1 MSTNARKKDA
11 SSASSKQPNIPS
23 TADTFTNASVPDL
36 SQLTNDQFLSWG
48 TNNNSVPSYAD
59 TTGIFSGGL
68 GMQDP
73 LTNQDSFNSMPSLQ
87 HSNSQLVRRNLN
99 RELTVRGRDEL
110 AGHPQQQQQDV
121 WTGFGDGH
129 NGAVIN
135 LDEDNDQLTE
145 RAAAAEKD
153 ARAKKPPKSIPP
165 FIQKLS
171 RYVGYDHYDK
181 IWPKTD
187 NIIWQLPR
195 RITKYGSYSVG

>member
-1 MSTNARKKDA
+1 MSANARKKDA
-11 SSASSKQPNIPS
+11 SSASSKQSNLPS
-23 TADTFTNASVPDL
+23 APDAYTNPAVPDL

-59 TTGIFSGGL
+59 TTGMFTGGL

-73 LTNQDSFNSMPSLQ
+73 LSNQDSFNNMPSLQ

-110 AGHPQQQQQDV
+110 AGHQQQQPDA
-121 WTGFGDGH
+121 WSGFEGN

-171 RYVGYDHYDK
+171 RYVEYDYHGK
-181 IWPKTD
+181 SE
-187 NIIWQLPR
+187 
-195 RITKYGSYSVG
+195 TKD

>member
-1 MSTNARKKDA
+1 MFN
-11 SSASSKQPNIPS
+11 
-23 TADTFTNASVPDL
+23 
-36 SQLTNDQFLSWG
+36 
-48 TNNNSVPSYAD
+48 
-59 TTGIFSGGL
+59 GGL

-73 LTNQDSFNSMPSLQ
+73 ITNTDSFNNMPSLQ

-99 RELTVRGRDEL
+99 RELTVRGREDL
-110 AGHPQQQQQDV
+110 AGHQQQQQQPQDM
-121 WTGFGDGH
+121 WSGFADGN

-171 RYVGYDHYDK
+171 RYVGYDNHDK
-181 IWPKTD
+181 NEAKD
-187 NIIWQLPR
+187 
-195 RITKYGSYSVG
+195 

>member
-1 MSTNARKKDA
+1 MSANARKKDA
-11 SSASSKQPNIPS
+11 SSGSSRQPNVS
-23 TADTFTNASVPDL
+23 SAADTYPNPSVPDL

-59 TTGIFSGGL
+59 TTGMFTGGL

-73 LTNQDSFNSMPSLQ
+73 LTNPDSFNSMPSLQ

-110 AGHPQQQQQDV
+110 IGHQQQQSDT
-121 WTGFGDGH
+121 WPGFEGN

-171 RYVGYDHYDK
+171 RYAEYDDHDK
-181 IWPKTD
+181 SEIKD
-187 NIIWQLPR
+187 
-195 RITKYGSYSVG
+195 

>member
-1 MSTNARKKDA
+1 MSANARKKDA
-11 SSASSKQPNIPS
+11 GSAPSKQPNVS
-23 TADTFTNASVPDL
+23 AADAFTNAPVPDL
-36 SQLTNDQFLSWG
+36 SSLTNDQFLSWG

-59 TTGIFSGGL
+59 TTGIFTGGL

-73 LTNQDSFNSMPSLQ
+73 LMNQDSFNSMPSLQ

-99 RELTVRGRDEL
+99 TELSVRGRDEL
-110 AGHPQQQQQDV
+110 AGQPQQQQQDV
-121 WTGFGDGH
+121 WSGFDGN

-171 RYVGYDHYDK
+171 RYVANDYHDK
-181 IWPKTD
+181 NQTRD
-187 NIIWQLPR
+187 
-195 RITKYGSYSVG
+195 